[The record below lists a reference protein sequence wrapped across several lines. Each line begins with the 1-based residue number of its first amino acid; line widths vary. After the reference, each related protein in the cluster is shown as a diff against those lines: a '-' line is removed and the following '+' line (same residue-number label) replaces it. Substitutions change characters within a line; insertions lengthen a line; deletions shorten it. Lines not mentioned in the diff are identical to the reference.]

1 MKIVIAVNGMTC
13 MHCHKTVTNAISGLN
28 GVESVDVSLGDNN
41 ATVVFDEKVIDLDSI
56 KQAVVDAGYGVGDEN
71 APESGQTGEAG
82 ESPIIIEDNNED
94 EIARH
99 GSGQTEG
106 AEVCP
111 IIIEDSNED
120 ETMRSGSGTTVEST
134 FKISGMT
141 CASCSANVERIL
153 KKQPGV
159 ASASVNL
166 PMEKASVTYDPA
178 QITPGQMEKAIIGI
192 GYGVVKDNI
201 TFDIGGMTCAAC
213 ARNIERVLKK
223 LRGIDS
229 ATVNYALAKTQVE
242 YDSSQVSIAEM
253 ISAIEGIGYTA
264 QPNVYKKDM
273 EKREREARE
282 EEIIKQRN
290 NLMISVVLGIPITL
304 GSMTGMFPNLL
315 SFVPAFLTNNI
326 VLFVLTTIVML
337 FPGRQFFTGTYRGL
351 KHGVTDMNLLIA
363 TGTGAAYSISVA
375 ATFLNLGPGYGHL
388 YYDTAVMLITFIIFG
403 RYLEAKTKG
412 KTSEAIRK
420 LMGLQAKT
428 AHILVDGEE
437 KEVPVEKVTVGDIV
451 VVRPG
456 EKLPVD
462 GVVTE
467 GSSAVDES
475 MITGES
481 ISVEKNRGDTVIGA
495 TINKSGY
502 FKFRA
507 AKVGADTA
515 LAQIIE
521 LVENAQTSKAPI
533 QRIADVVAGHFILAV
548 HIISLLAFF
557 FWFFIGFGM
566 FGIAQSAAFSSISPF
581 LFSLLI
587 SITVLVI
594 SCPCAVGLATP
605 AAIMV
610 GTGKGAEN
618 GILIKGGKA
627 LENAHKLNTIVFDKT
642 GTLTKGEPQLTDII
656 STSHYP
662 DEEVL
667 QIAAI
672 AEKGSEHPL
681 GEAIVSGAIQRNIK
695 IGNADSFKSIAG
707 HGIEAEYEGNRI
719 LLGTRKLM
727 ADNNIDVAEL
737 DKSMEILEHSG
748 KTAMLIALDN
758 EAIGIVAVADTLK
771 ENSKEAVEEL
781 HKNGIEV
788 AMLTGDNERTA
799 YAIAQQVGINRVL
812 FEVLPEDKAAEI
824 KKLQN
829 EGKVVAMVGDGI
841 NDAPALMQSDVGI
854 AMGAGTDVAI
864 ESAQIVLI
872 KNDILDVVAS
882 IRLSDLTMQK
892 IKQNLFWAFGYNSIG
907 IPIAAGM
914 LYPFVHKILITPA
927 LAAAFMAMSSVSV
940 TTNSLLMKRSRIK

>member
-1 MKIVIAVNGMTC
+1 MKAVIDVNGMTC
-13 MHCHKTVTNAISGLN
+13 MHCHKTVTDAISGVN
-28 GVESVDVSLGDNN
+28 GVESVDVSLEDSN
-41 ATVVFDEKVIDLDSI
+41 ATVDFDAEVTNLDAI
-56 KQAVVDAGYGVGDEN
+56 KQAVVDAGYEMGGETAESEPASEPEQTEEAEVFPIAIEDDEEEET
-71 APESGQTGEAG
+71 AQPESDA
-82 ESPIIIEDNNED
+82 
-94 EIARH
+94 
-99 GSGQTEG
+99 
-106 AEVCP
+106 
-111 IIIEDSNED
+111 
-120 ETMRSGSGTTVEST
+120 TVET
-134 FKISGMT
+134 KFKVSGMT

-153 KKQPGV
+153 RKQSGV

-178 QITPGQMEKAIIGI
+178 LITPKQMEEAIIGI
-192 GYGVVKDNI
+192 GYGVVKDKV
-201 TFDIGGMTCAAC
+201 TLDVGGMTCSAC
-213 ARNIERVLKK
+213 VQNIERVLNK
-223 LRGIDS
+223 LKGVES
-229 ATVNYALAKTQVE
+229 ATVNLTLEKAQVE
-242 YDSSQVSIAEM
+242 YDSSQVSPADM

-264 QPNVYKKDM
+264 SLKADKKDA
-273 EKREREARE
+273 EDRERQARE
-282 EEIIKQRN
+282 EEITNQRN
-290 NLMISVVLGIPITL
+290 NLIIAVVFGIPITF

-315 SFVPAFLTNNI
+315 SFVPTFLTDHV
-326 VLFVLTTIVML
+326 VLFALTTIVML
-337 FPGRQFFTGTYRGL
+337 FPGRQFFTGTYKGL

-363 TGTGAAYSISVA
+363 TGTGAAYVISVA
-375 ATFLNLGPGYGHL
+375 ATFLDLGPGYEHL

-428 AHILVDGEE
+428 ARILVDGEE
-437 KEVPVEKVTVGDIV
+437 REVPVEEVTVGDIV

-467 GSSAVDES
+467 GTSAVDES

-481 ISVEKNRGDTVIGA
+481 IPMEKNPGDTIIGA
-495 TINKSGY
+495 TINKSGS

-533 QRIADVVAGHFILAV
+533 QRIADIVAGHFILAV
-548 HIISLLAFF
+548 HVISLLAFF
-557 FWFFIGFGM
+557 FWFFIGFEM
-566 FGIAQSAAFSSISPF
+566 FGIAQSAEFSTISPF

-618 GILIKGGKA
+618 GILIKGGEA
-627 LENAHKLNTIVFDKT
+627 LEQAHKLNTIVFDKT

-656 STSHYP
+656 STSHHS
-662 DEEVL
+662 DAEVL

-681 GEAIVSGAIQRNIK
+681 GEAIVNGATDRNIE
-695 IGNADSFKSIAG
+695 IGNADSFRSIAG
-707 HGIEAEYEGNRI
+707 HGVEAEFEGKRI
-719 LLGTRKLM
+719 FLGTRKLM
-727 ADNNIDVAEL
+727 ADNGIDVAEL
-737 DKSMEILEHSG
+737 GEGMETLEHSG

-758 EAIGIVAVADTLK
+758 EAIGVVAVADTLK
-771 ENSKEAVEEL
+771 EHSKEAVDKL
-781 HKNGIEV
+781 HNIGIEV
-788 AMLTGDNERTA
+788 AMITGDNARTA
-799 YAIAQQVGINRVL
+799 SAIAQQVGIDRVL
-812 FEVLPEDKAAEI
+812 SEVLPEDKAAEVR
-824 KKLQN
+824 KLQD

-841 NDAPALMQSDVGI
+841 NDAPALMQSDIGI
-854 AMGAGTDVAI
+854 AMGAGTDVAM

-872 KNDILDVVAS
+872 KNDILDVVSS
-882 IRLSDLTMQK
+882 IRLSKLTMRK

-907 IPIAAGM
+907 IPIAAGI
-914 LYPFVHKILITPA
+914 LYPFVGKILITPA

-940 TTNSLLMKRSRIK
+940 TMNSLLMKRSRIK